1 MPRRH
6 MRKYLFKRGKEEMKC
21 ENHHCHCHKGCGV
34 YFLGFVGAAVFYL
47 QQSNTF
53 WTGVLAIL
61 KAMVWPAFLV
71 YKLLGF

>member
-1 MPRRH
+1 
-6 MRKYLFKRGKEEMKC
+6 MRKKDWFKRGREDKMKC
-21 ENHHCHCHKGCGV
+21 HCGTGCGGGV

-61 KAMVWPAFLV
+61 KAIVWPVFLV